1 MFRVLRKA
9 DGTGVF
15 VGRQGGAA
23 LRPGDYRLELTFRR
37 DNRPQDPQLLRRLG
51 AALLNGSCSTSPGS
65 RDRTGP

>member
-51 AALLNGSCSTSPGS
+51 QRS
-65 RDRTGP
+65 